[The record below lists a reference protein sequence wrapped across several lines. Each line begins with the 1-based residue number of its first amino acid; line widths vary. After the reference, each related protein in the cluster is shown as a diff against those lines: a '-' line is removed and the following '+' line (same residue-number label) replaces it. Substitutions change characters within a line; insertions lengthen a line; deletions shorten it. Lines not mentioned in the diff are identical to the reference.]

1 MHKKFIAA
9 GVMLASTIMLGS
21 SIGNQV
27 AKADEVQI
35 KTSKSI
41 DSEVSSIKTNSKT
54 NLFDE
59 KKLDKLDGT
68 TSYDEK
74 GVNVFIDK
82 DCKEES
88 LFSDKEKDKT
98 KIATSLLD
106 QFKVDAVNNIN
117 SNKDVLSDDEYKE
130 FKAKMNLT
138 TKLSD
143 AKSLNAQITSKISSN
158 TKDKEEKA
166 KADAEKAHQA
176 ELAKQAADAAAKAEE
191 AQRVATEKAN
201 SEAKAAQTAVSSD
214 SSTASRFADAA
225 RGYIGVPYVWGGT
238 SPSGMDCSGLVV
250 LAGQSVGH
258 SFSRTTYTQQY
269 EGTEVSMSALKKG
282 DLLFFGGNSPYHVA
296 IYLGDG
302 TFVHAPQPG
311 DVVQITS
318 INTFPPDKAVRV
330 F

>member
-158 TKDKEEKA
+158 KEEKN
-166 KADAEKAHQA
+166 KADAEKA
-176 ELAKQAADAAAKAEE
+176 KQAAEVAAKAAEE
-191 AQRVATEKAN
+191 AKRLEAEKAN
-201 SEAKAAQTAVSSD
+201 TAAKSEQTTVPSD

-225 RGYIGVPYVWGGT
+225 LGYLGVPYVWGGT
-238 SPSGMDCSGLVV
+238 SPSGMDCSGLVM

-318 INTFPPDKAVRV
+318 ISTFPPDKAVRV

>member
-68 TSYDEK
+68 MSYDDK
-74 GVNVFIDK
+74 GVNVFVDK

-166 KADAEKAHQA
+166 KADAEKA
-176 ELAKQAADAAAKAEE
+176 KQAAEVAAKAAEEAKRLEAEKANAAAK
-191 AQRVATEKAN
+191 
-201 SEAKAAQTAVSSD
+201 SEQTTVPSD

-225 RGYIGVPYVWGGT
+225 LGYLGVPYVWGGT
-238 SPSGMDCSGLVV
+238 SPSGMDCSGLVM

-318 INTFPPDKAVRV
+318 ISTFPPDKAVRV

>member
-68 TSYDEK
+68 MSYDDK
-74 GVNVFIDK
+74 GVNVFVDK

-158 TKDKEEKA
+158 KEEKN
-166 KADAEKAHQA
+166 KADAEKA
-176 ELAKQAADAAAKAEE
+176 KQAAEVAAKAAEEAKRLEAEKANAAAK
-191 AQRVATEKAN
+191 
-201 SEAKAAQTAVSSD
+201 SEQTTVPSD

-225 RGYIGVPYVWGGT
+225 LGYLGVPYVWGGT
-238 SPSGMDCSGLVV
+238 SPSGMDCSGLVM

-318 INTFPPDKAVRV
+318 ISTFPPDKAVRV

>member
-166 KADAEKAHQA
+166 KADAEKA
-176 ELAKQAADAAAKAEE
+176 KQAAEVAAKAAEEAKRLEAEKANAAAK
-191 AQRVATEKAN
+191 
-201 SEAKAAQTAVSSD
+201 SEQTTVPSD

-225 RGYIGVPYVWGGT
+225 LGYLGVPYVWGGT
-238 SPSGMDCSGLVV
+238 SPSGMDCSGLVM

-318 INTFPPDKAVRV
+318 ISTFPPDKAVRV

>member
-158 TKDKEEKA
+158 KEEKN
-166 KADAEKAHQA
+166 KADAEKA
-176 ELAKQAADAAAKAEE
+176 KQASEVAAKAAEEAKRLEAEKANAAAK
-191 AQRVATEKAN
+191 
-201 SEAKAAQTAVSSD
+201 SEQTTVPSD

-225 RGYIGVPYVWGGT
+225 LGYLGVPYVWGGT
-238 SPSGMDCSGLVV
+238 SPSGMDCSGLVL

-318 INTFPPDKAVRV
+318 ISTFPPDKAVRV

>member
-9 GVMLASTIMLGS
+9 GVMLASTIMIGS

-158 TKDKEEKA
+158 KEEKN
-166 KADAEKAHQA
+166 KADAEKA
-176 ELAKQAADAAAKAEE
+176 KQAAEVAAKAAEEAKRLEAEKANAAAK
-191 AQRVATEKAN
+191 
-201 SEAKAAQTAVSSD
+201 SEQTTVPSD

-225 RGYIGVPYVWGGT
+225 LGYLGVPYVWGGT
-238 SPSGMDCSGLVV
+238 SPSGMDCSGLVM

-318 INTFPPDKAVRV
+318 ISTFPPDKAVRV

>member
-117 SNKDVLSDDEYKE
+117 SNKDVLSDD
-130 FKAKMNLT
+130 
-138 TKLSD
+138 
-143 AKSLNAQITSKISSN
+143 
-158 TKDKEEKA
+158 
-166 KADAEKAHQA
+166 
-176 ELAKQAADAAAKAEE
+176 
-191 AQRVATEKAN
+191 
-201 SEAKAAQTAVSSD
+201 
-214 SSTASRFADAA
+214 
-225 RGYIGVPYVWGGT
+225 
-238 SPSGMDCSGLVV
+238 
-250 LAGQSVGH
+250 
-258 SFSRTTYTQQY
+258 
-269 EGTEVSMSALKKG
+269 
-282 DLLFFGGNSPYHVA
+282 
-296 IYLGDG
+296 
-302 TFVHAPQPG
+302 
-311 DVVQITS
+311 
-318 INTFPPDKAVRV
+318 
-330 F
+330 

>member
-158 TKDKEEKA
+158 KEEKN
-166 KADAEKAHQA
+166 KADAEKA
-176 ELAKQAADAAAKAEE
+176 KQAAEVATKAAEEAKRLEAEKANAAAK
-191 AQRVATEKAN
+191 
-201 SEAKAAQTAVSSD
+201 SEQTTVPSD

-225 RGYIGVPYVWGGT
+225 LGYLGVPYVWGGT
-238 SPSGMDCSGLVV
+238 SPSGMDCSGLVM

-318 INTFPPDKAVRV
+318 ISTFPPDKAVRV

>member
-41 DSEVSSIKTNSKT
+41 DSEMSSIKTNSKT

-68 TSYDEK
+68 MSYDEK

-158 TKDKEEKA
+158 KEEKN
-166 KADAEKAHQA
+166 KADAEKA
-176 ELAKQAADAAAKAEE
+176 KQAAEVAAKAAEE
-191 AQRVATEKAN
+191 AKRLEAEKAN
-201 SEAKAAQTAVSSD
+201 TAAKSEQTTVPSD

-225 RGYIGVPYVWGGT
+225 LGYLGVPYVWGGT
-238 SPSGMDCSGLVV
+238 SPSGMDCSGLVM

-318 INTFPPDKAVRV
+318 ISTFPPDKAVRV

>member
-158 TKDKEEKA
+158 KEEKN
-166 KADAEKAHQA
+166 KADAEKA
-176 ELAKQAADAAAKAEE
+176 KQAAEVAAKAAEEAKRLEAEKANAAAK
-191 AQRVATEKAN
+191 
-201 SEAKAAQTAVSSD
+201 SEQTTVPSD

-225 RGYIGVPYVWGGT
+225 LGYLGVPYVWGGT
-238 SPSGMDCSGLVV
+238 SPSGMDCSGLVL

-318 INTFPPDKAVRV
+318 ISTFPPDKAVRV

>member
-68 TSYDEK
+68 MSYDDK
-74 GVNVFIDK
+74 GVNVFVDK

-106 QFKVDAVNNIN
+106 QFKVDSVNNLN
-117 SNKDVLSDDEYKE
+117 SNKEVLSDDEYKE

-158 TKDKEEKA
+158 KEEKN
-166 KADAEKAHQA
+166 KADAEKA
-176 ELAKQAADAAAKAEE
+176 KQAAEVAAKAAEEAKRLEAEKANAAAK
-191 AQRVATEKAN
+191 
-201 SEAKAAQTAVSSD
+201 SEQTTVPSD

-225 RGYIGVPYVWGGT
+225 LGYLGVPYVWGGT
-238 SPSGMDCSGLVV
+238 SPSGMDCSGLVM

-318 INTFPPDKAVRV
+318 ISTFPPDKAVRV

>member
-106 QFKVDAVNNIN
+106 QIKVDAVNNIN

-158 TKDKEEKA
+158 KEEKN
-166 KADAEKAHQA
+166 KADAEKA
-176 ELAKQAADAAAKAEE
+176 KQAAEVAAKAAEEAKRLEAEKANAAAK
-191 AQRVATEKAN
+191 
-201 SEAKAAQTAVSSD
+201 SEQTTVPSD

-225 RGYIGVPYVWGGT
+225 LGYLGVPYVWGGT
-238 SPSGMDCSGLVV
+238 SPSGMDCSGLVM

-318 INTFPPDKAVRV
+318 ISTFPPDKAVRV

>member
-106 QFKVDAVNNIN
+106 QFKVDSVNNIN

-158 TKDKEEKA
+158 KEEKN
-166 KADAEKAHQA
+166 KADAEKA
-176 ELAKQAADAAAKAEE
+176 KQAAEVAAKAAEEAKRLEAEKANAAAK
-191 AQRVATEKAN
+191 
-201 SEAKAAQTAVSSD
+201 SEQTTVPSD

-225 RGYIGVPYVWGGT
+225 LGYLGVPYVWGGT
-238 SPSGMDCSGLVV
+238 SPSGMDCSGLVM

-318 INTFPPDKAVRV
+318 ISTFPPDKAVRV

>member
-158 TKDKEEKA
+158 KEEKN
-166 KADAEKAHQA
+166 KADAEKA
-176 ELAKQAADAAAKAEE
+176 KQAAEVAAKATEEAKRLEAEKANAAAK
-191 AQRVATEKAN
+191 
-201 SEAKAAQTAVSSD
+201 SEQTTVPSD

-225 RGYIGVPYVWGGT
+225 LGYLGVPYVWGGT
-238 SPSGMDCSGLVV
+238 SPSGMDCSGLVM

-318 INTFPPDKAVRV
+318 ISTFPPDKAVRV

>member
-106 QFKVDAVNNIN
+106 QFKVDSVNNLN
-117 SNKDVLSDDEYKE
+117 SNKEVLSDDEYKE

-158 TKDKEEKA
+158 KEEKN
-166 KADAEKAHQA
+166 KADAEKA
-176 ELAKQAADAAAKAEE
+176 KQAAEVAAKAAEEAKRLEAEKANAAAK
-191 AQRVATEKAN
+191 
-201 SEAKAAQTAVSSD
+201 SEQTTVPSD

-225 RGYIGVPYVWGGT
+225 LGYLGVPYVWGGT
-238 SPSGMDCSGLVV
+238 SPSGMDCSGLVM

-318 INTFPPDKAVRV
+318 ISTFPPDKAVRV

>member
-27 AKADEVQI
+27 AKADDVQI

-158 TKDKEEKA
+158 KEEKN
-166 KADAEKAHQA
+166 KADAEKA
-176 ELAKQAADAAAKAEE
+176 KQAAEVAAKAAEEAKRLEAEKANAAAK
-191 AQRVATEKAN
+191 
-201 SEAKAAQTAVSSD
+201 SEQTTVPSD

-225 RGYIGVPYVWGGT
+225 LGYLGVPYVWGGT
-238 SPSGMDCSGLVV
+238 SPSGMDCSGLVM

-318 INTFPPDKAVRV
+318 ISTFPPDKAVRV

>member
-117 SNKDVLSDDEYKE
+117 SNKEVLSDDEYKE

-158 TKDKEEKA
+158 KEEKN
-166 KADAEKAHQA
+166 KADAEKAKQA

-191 AQRVATEKAN
+191 DQRVATEKAN
-201 SEAKAAQTAVSSD
+201 SEAKAAQTTVPSD

-225 RGYIGVPYVWGGT
+225 LGYLGVPYVWGGT
-238 SPSGMDCSGLVV
+238 SPSGMDCSGLVM

-318 INTFPPDKAVRV
+318 ISTFPPDKAVRV

>member
-88 LFSDKEKDKT
+88 LFSDIEKDKT

-158 TKDKEEKA
+158 KEEKN
-166 KADAEKAHQA
+166 KADAEKA
-176 ELAKQAADAAAKAEE
+176 KQAAEVAAKAAEEAKRLEAEKANAAAK
-191 AQRVATEKAN
+191 
-201 SEAKAAQTAVSSD
+201 SEQTTVPSD

-225 RGYIGVPYVWGGT
+225 LGYLGVPYVWGGT
-238 SPSGMDCSGLVV
+238 SPSGMDCSGLVM

-318 INTFPPDKAVRV
+318 ISTFPPDKAVRV

>member
-41 DSEVSSIKTNSKT
+41 DREVSSIKTNSKT

-158 TKDKEEKA
+158 KEEKN
-166 KADAEKAHQA
+166 KADAEKA
-176 ELAKQAADAAAKAEE
+176 KQAAEVAAKAAEEAKRLEAEKANAAAK
-191 AQRVATEKAN
+191 
-201 SEAKAAQTAVSSD
+201 SEQTTVPSD

-225 RGYIGVPYVWGGT
+225 LGYLGVPYVWGGT
-238 SPSGMDCSGLVV
+238 SPSGMDCSGLVM

-318 INTFPPDKAVRV
+318 ISTFPPDKAVRV

>member
-158 TKDKEEKA
+158 KEEKN
-166 KADAEKAHQA
+166 KADAEKA
-176 ELAKQAADAAAKAEE
+176 KQAAEVAAKAAEAAEEAKRLEAEKANAAAK
-191 AQRVATEKAN
+191 
-201 SEAKAAQTAVSSD
+201 SEQTTVPSD

-225 RGYIGVPYVWGGT
+225 LGYLGVPYVWGGT
-238 SPSGMDCSGLVV
+238 SPSGMDCSGLVM

-318 INTFPPDKAVRV
+318 ISTFPPDKAVRV

>member
-158 TKDKEEKA
+158 KEEKN
-166 KADAEKAHQA
+166 KADAEKAR
-176 ELAKQAADAAAKAEE
+176 QAAEVAAKAAEEAKRLEAEKANAAAK
-191 AQRVATEKAN
+191 
-201 SEAKAAQTAVSSD
+201 SEQTTVPSD

-225 RGYIGVPYVWGGT
+225 LGYLGVPYVWGGT
-238 SPSGMDCSGLVV
+238 SPSGMDCSGLVM

-318 INTFPPDKAVRV
+318 ISTFPPDKAVRV

>member
-158 TKDKEEKA
+158 KEEKN
-166 KADAEKAHQA
+166 KADAEKA
-176 ELAKQAADAAAKAEE
+176 KQAAEVAAKAAEE
-191 AQRVATEKAN
+191 AKRLEAEKAN
-201 SEAKAAQTAVSSD
+201 AAVKSEQTTVPSD

-225 RGYIGVPYVWGGT
+225 LGYLGVPYVWGGT
-238 SPSGMDCSGLVV
+238 SPSGMDCSGLVM

-318 INTFPPDKAVRV
+318 ISTFPPDKAVRV

>member
-9 GVMLASTIMLGS
+9 GLILASTIMLGS

-68 TSYDEK
+68 MSYDDK
-74 GVNVFIDK
+74 GVNVFVDK

-106 QFKVDAVNNIN
+106 QFKVDSVNNLN
-117 SNKDVLSDDEYKE
+117 SNKEVLSDDEYKE

-158 TKDKEEKA
+158 KEEKN
-166 KADAEKAHQA
+166 KADAEKA
-176 ELAKQAADAAAKAEE
+176 KQAAEVAAKATEEAKRLEAEKANAAAK
-191 AQRVATEKAN
+191 
-201 SEAKAAQTAVSSD
+201 SEQTTVPSD

-225 RGYIGVPYVWGGT
+225 LGYLGVPYVWGGT
-238 SPSGMDCSGLVV
+238 SPSGMDCSGLVM

-318 INTFPPDKAVRV
+318 ISTFPPDKAVRV

>member
-9 GVMLASTIMLGS
+9 GVMLASTIILGS

-27 AKADEVQI
+27 SKADEVQI

-68 TSYDEK
+68 MSYDDK
-74 GVNVFIDK
+74 GVNVFVDK

-158 TKDKEEKA
+158 KEEKN
-166 KADAEKAHQA
+166 KADAEKA
-176 ELAKQAADAAAKAEE
+176 KQAAEVAAKAAEAAEEAKRLEAEKANAAAK
-191 AQRVATEKAN
+191 
-201 SEAKAAQTAVSSD
+201 SEQTTVPSD

-225 RGYIGVPYVWGGT
+225 LGYLGVPYVWGGT
-238 SPSGMDCSGLVV
+238 SPSGMDCSGLVM

-318 INTFPPDKAVRV
+318 ISTFPPDKAVRV